1 MVFVKYFIFCLLL
14 VTIQKFTL
22 LIESPFLLFCYI
34 FQSFSHKTHRSRKL
48 NFLQGASLSMFT
60 KSLQIIITALTNIN
74 IYLIVGARVSAVY
87 VNNPLLT
94 QEKNTQQLRAAQN
107 IANQLCI
114 PFQDINLHV
123 DQWKLLKRYI
133 CV

>member
-1 MVFVKYFIFCLLL
+1 
-14 VTIQKFTL
+14 
-22 LIESPFLLFCYI
+22 
-34 FQSFSHKTHRSRKL
+34 
-48 NFLQGASLSMFT
+48 MFT
-60 KSLQIIITALTNIN
+60 KSLQIIITALTKIN

-123 DQWKLLKRYI
+123 DQWNLLKRYI